1 MGAVKFGIVMLLA
14 AGLAGADDADLRKEI
29 EQLKAQVKALQA
41 DLEQIK
47 ATLKQ
52 QSAKTNPVFD
62 ISGDPVMGDANAK
75 LTLIEFADFQCP
87 YCQQY
92 FKTIYQ
98 QVLDTYVK
106 TGKMRYVFADF
117 PGEQIHPFAMKAAEA
132 AHCANEQ
139 GKFWEMHDQL
149 FARQRDLGTTAVA
162 DGSKA
167 LGLND
172 VAFAACVTGG
182 KYTPKIREAG
192 QMASNLGLKGTPAF
206 VFGMADPA
214 NTSKVKLVRALVGA
228 QPYAQFQQI
237 IDTLLAK

>member
-1 MGAVKFGIVMLLA
+1 MGAVKIGIVMLLA
-14 AGLAGADDADLRKEI
+14 AGLASADDADLRKEM

-47 ATLKQ
+47 ATLKE

-62 ISGDPVMGDANAK
+62 ISGDPVMGDVNAR

-149 FARQRDLGTTAVA
+149 FTRQSELGTTAVA

-172 VAFAACVTGG
+172 AAFSACVTGG
-182 KYTPKIREAG
+182 KYAAKIREAG
-192 QMASNLGLKGTPAF
+192 QTASSLGLKGTPAF
-206 VFGMADPA
+206 VFGLADAA
-214 NTSKVKLVRALVGA
+214 NASKVKLVRALVGA